1 MNFYVFYGSIKTV
14 ISIQSRFIGI
24 TQRSVPHFLNSSI
37 PQKFTKFAQQTI
49 TCTMPSFF
57 KLRKNKKFEYTPRYY
72 DERKERLE
80 NMKKQ
85 HGNEKTTAEQRM
97 RGKFKR
103 PTRTTMP
110 GIFSGATLRTF
121 IILGILVM
129 AVYYLLK
136 KYQYI

>member
-1 MNFYVFYGSIKTV
+1 
-14 ISIQSRFIGI
+14 
-24 TQRSVPHFLNSSI
+24 
-37 PQKFTKFAQQTI
+37 
-49 TCTMPSFF
+49 MPSFF

-121 IILGILVM
+121 IILGILVL